1 MFTKNETLIKYKEEL
16 IELKNIIDI
25 AVIELEKDPKK
36 YYESI
41 KDYLYDTNYNDF
53 LESLSPDF
61 RIKSTT
67 HLCFMGLFEKNRHYN
82 LGY

>member
-1 MFTKNETLIKYKEEL
+1 MKLNSK
-16 IELKNIIDI
+16 LKFII
-25 AVIELEKDPKK
+25 LK
-36 YYESI
+36 
-41 KDYLYDTNYNDF
+41 F
-53 LESLSPDF
+53 PDF

>member
-1 MFTKNETLIKYKEEL
+1 MNQNFDFSNSKHSLDNKSKVIDNQGANIENQNFHIHLAINKKAFTI
-16 IELKNIIDI
+16 
-25 AVIELEKDPKK
+25 
-36 YYESI
+36 
-41 KDYLYDTNYNDF
+41 F
-53 LESLSPDF
+53 PDF